1 MNSLASND
9 NLTEAQ
15 RQSVVNTL
23 NQFVA
28 HRISCQDC
36 ANRLSNVNNGVN
48 VVSRLMDIMRTNQ
61 ERPMPDTVS
70 METTSRGSGKR
81 KKAVT
86 WSINDDKRLIMAV
99 NMFGKENWPAV
110 SRFVG
115 GGRTR
120 GQCAQRWTRVI
131 DPKIS
136 KQRWT
141 ENDDKRLCGLV
152 EKFGEKSWM
161 RVAQAL
167 GNRSD
172 VQCRYRYQQI
182 TGCKKKT
189 ESEEVKVLKVKDAF
203 DFLDSDPR
211 IAELEQYW

>member
-1 MNSLASND
+1 M
-9 NLTEAQ
+9 
-15 RQSVVNTL
+15 
-23 NQFVA
+23 
-28 HRISCQDC
+28 
-36 ANRLSNVNNGVN
+36 
-48 VVSRLMDIMRTNQ
+48 
-61 ERPMPDTVS
+61 
-70 METTSRGSGKR
+70 
-81 KKAVT
+81 
-86 WSINDDKRLIMAV
+86 
-99 NMFGKENWPAV
+99 

-141 ENDDKRLCGLV
+141 EKDDQRLCELV

-167 GNRSD
+167 GNRTD

-182 TGCKKKT
+182 TGCKKKA
-189 ESEEVKVLKVKDAF
+189 EPEEVKVLKVKDAF

-211 IAELEQYW
+211 IAELEQQYW